1 MTTADAAA
9 PDPRDPFAD
18 AVVLRALRALL
29 HVESRSAA
37 AAVLQTAVREL
48 GGQLAPPGS
57 AGGLPIDVSLGQG
70 RPAVIVPDDDV
81 AARRLTSLLPALVED
96 ALVAA
101 ARCDRYQRQA
111 RRART
116 DALTGLAGR
125 GEIDDRLAA
134 AALGDV
140 VCLLDL
146 DDFKGLNDTRGHAA
160 GDEALRRFASLLASS
175 VRDHDAVG
183 RYGGDEFLV
192 VFVGIPVP
200 VALERM
206 RDLVRRWDEELS
218 AGVSVGLAA
227 VDLRGARA
235 ATAAADRALYR
246 AKADGGRAVLEAVEG
261 DWTAGS

>member
-1 MTTADAAA
+1 MSTAQSPEP
-9 PDPRDPFAD
+9 PDPAAD
-18 AVVLRALRALL
+18 AVVMRSVRALL
-29 HVESRSAA
+29 RVDSRAAA
-37 AAVLQTAVREL
+37 AAVLQAAVRDL

-57 AGGLPIDVSLGQG
+57 AGALSPDVSLGQG
-70 RPAVIVPDDDV
+70 RPAVVVPEDDV
-81 AARRLTSLLPALVED
+81 AARRLGGLLPSLVDD
-96 ALVAA
+96 AEAAA

-125 GEIDDRLAA
+125 GEIDDRLATA
-134 AALGDV
+134 AVGDV

-160 GDEALRRFASLLASS
+160 GDDALRRFAALLASS
-175 VRDHDAVG
+175 VREVDAVG

-192 VFVGIPVP
+192 VFGGIPVP
-200 VALERM
+200 VARERM
-206 RDLVRRWDEELS
+206 RDLVRRWDGELS

-246 AKADGGRAVLEAVEG
+246 AKAEGGRAVLEVVEG
-261 DWTAGS
+261 DWTAGT